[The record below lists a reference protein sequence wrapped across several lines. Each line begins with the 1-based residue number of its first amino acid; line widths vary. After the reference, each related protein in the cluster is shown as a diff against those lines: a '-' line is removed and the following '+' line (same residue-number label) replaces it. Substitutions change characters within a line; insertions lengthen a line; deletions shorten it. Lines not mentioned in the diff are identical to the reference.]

1 MTVTGGELNVLL
13 RGVSRTN
20 AVLLYLAG
28 GPRGSEFGA
37 MRRHRA
43 ELEQDFVV
51 ATLDQRGAGSSYDQL
66 EPLVTHSLANAVTDV
81 IEASDYCAPGLPNSR
96 CTCGA
101 VVGKH
106 HRRAGSQAAP
116 ELFAAF
122 VGDGQMVDVTETD
135 QIFYHDTL
143 AWARQRGDAEFVT
156 ANLPAVSNAR

>member
-1 MTVTGGELNVLL
+1 MIRHRWRLASGRLGGVGSVAELTRVTVTGGELNVLL

-66 EPLVTHSLANAVTDV
+66 EPLVTRSLANAVTDV

-96 CTCGA
+96 CTLWGSRGEASSACWQPSSARA
-101 VVGKH
+101 VRRVRRGRADGGR
-106 HRRAGSQAAP
+106 HR
-116 ELFAAF
+116 
-122 VGDGQMVDVTETD
+122 D
-135 QIFYHDTL
+135 
-143 AWARQRGDAEFVT
+143 
-156 ANLPAVSNAR
+156 